1 MQKNNLNLRICG
13 VHLLNP
19 YKTVV
24 SHLKR
29 DKTERVQLR
38 EVVLNGE
45 TLVQPHCSIRVC
57 LSLFTAVWYVVTK
70 GKILSLAFFFCVKAD
85 GLAAKLTP

>member
-57 LSLFTAVWYVVTK
+57 LRLFTAMWYVVTK